1 MSTLNQLTAADKQ
14 YFRSIAL
21 LNPEGDAV
29 YVGTRPDNN
38 NLNHFGGYY
47 LTENNNRC
55 GAGLKLMGNLHKDY
69 YMDKTEWETLFGP
82 FIYKIDEM
90 SIEQQFKL
98 AKSFIGTESNGG
110 GKIISVEILSEFSPL
125 RSQSTVKALAKNKN
139 AIIVVLCTTRS
150 YTFALEDHLTYLN
163 NKFKYTTTIDGIP
176 YSYNKDG
183 GVIFRNDAA
192 SYTADGMAKIID
204 EKEKELEHLKKIQQ
218 WSDSL
223 S

>member
-1 MSTLNQLTAADKQ
+1 MSVLNKLTEKNKQ

-29 YVGTRPDNN
+29 YVGTGPEYN

-47 LTENNNRC
+47 LSENNIRC
-55 GAGLKLMGNLHKDY
+55 GAGLKLMGNLNKDY

-82 FIYKIDEM
+82 FIYEIDKM

-139 AIIVVLCTTRS
+139 DIR
-150 YTFALEDHLTYLN
+150 
-163 NKFKYTTTIDGIP
+163 
-176 YSYNKDG
+176 
-183 GVIFRNDAA
+183 
-192 SYTADGMAKIID
+192 M
-204 EKEKELEHLKKIQQ
+204 KELSEEELNKYKLWKESSRKLGWIYCMDYVWIVAQK
-218 WSDSL
+218 
-223 S
+223 